1 MGIYEIKTLIKSKT
15 IYPSITNAFI
25 FGCLTGLG
33 ENDLKE
39 LEWLDFELIEGDYF
53 IKLNRNNEIY
63 KLKISRMAM
72 DFIGNPLKVRG
83 KVFFKLKST
92 YYTNLKLREWL
103 NSSSIFKELTFKSCK
118 YTFAANYLLKS
129 ERLLN

>member
-1 MGIYEIKTLIKSKT
+1 
-15 IYPSITNAFI
+15 
-25 FGCLTGLG
+25 
-33 ENDLKE
+33 
-39 LEWLDFELIEGDYF
+39 
-53 IKLNRNNEIY
+53 
-63 KLKISRMAM
+63 MAM

-129 ERLLN
+129 EGFAELAKNSSPSLGELTKILNHKQEYYTKKFVNRINLNRPIVYNQNL

>member
-1 MGIYEIKTLIKSKT
+1 MYYEIKTLIKSKT

-63 KLKISRMAM
+63 KLKFLEWQWILLE
-72 DFIGNPLKVRG
+72 IHLK
-83 KVFFKLKST
+83 
-92 YYTNLKLREWL
+92 
-103 NSSSIFKELTFKSCK
+103 
-118 YTFAANYLLKS
+118 
-129 ERLLN
+129 